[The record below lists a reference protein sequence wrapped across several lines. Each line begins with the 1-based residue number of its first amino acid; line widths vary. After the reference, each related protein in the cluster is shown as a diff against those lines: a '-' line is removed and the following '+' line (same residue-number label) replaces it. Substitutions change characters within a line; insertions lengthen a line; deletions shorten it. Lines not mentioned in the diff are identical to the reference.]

1 MKHTKNI
8 LKSLLITVMAL
19 SLLAVSCSKDESKPT
34 SPEPINL
41 FAEAQKAVTE
51 AETAATD
58 AADSV
63 SKLAADT
70 TEADAGVKQK
80 VTSAV
85 DTANKAVT
93 ALKALGIASD
103 NAQIKA
109 VADAVDK
116 INKKAD
122 FKKSTLTPLVTSL
135 KTEVTGLK
143 NITVLK

>member
-34 SPEPINL
+34 SPVTINL
-41 FAEAQKAVTE
+41 FAEAKNAVAA
-51 AETAATD
+51 AETAATE
-58 AADSV
+58 AENAV
-63 SKLAADT
+63 SGLKSET
-70 TEADAGVKQK
+70 TEADDSVKQK

-109 VADAVDK
+109 VETAVDG
-116 INKKAD
+116 INKNTD
-122 FKKSTLTPLVTSL
+122 FKKSTLNTLVTRL
-135 KTEVTGLK
+135 KSSVTGLK
-143 NITVLK
+143 NITVL